1 MRRDG
6 VSMIFRSFLFI
17 LYARSLLAFETSFTY
32 RLEAGREE
40 CFFQDVPKDST
51 TEIEYQ
57 VIEGGDMDID
67 FSLYGVN
74 GHVIRTDRRQADGMH
89 TVNSDK
95 EGLVQFCFGNTFSR
109 VTEKIVFI
117 DIGVNRDDDDSW
129 TTFDQIDDSVDSD
142 FKPVADSVHRV
153 TNDMEK
159 VQRDQDHIRG
169 REARDRH
176 IVESNL
182 FRIPMWSIVNCLVLI
197 LTTGLQVYFVRRL
210 FIDDR
215 GIKT

>member
-1 MRRDG
+1 
-6 VSMIFRSFLFI
+6 
-17 LYARSLLAFETSFTY
+17 
-32 RLEAGREE
+32 
-40 CFFQDVPKDST
+40 
-51 TEIEYQ
+51 
-57 VIEGGDMDID
+57 MDID

-142 FKPVADSVHRV
+142 FKPVAVR
-153 TNDMEK
+153 
-159 VQRDQDHIRG
+159 QDDRQPD
-169 REARDRH
+169 RDRQTDRC
-176 IVESNL
+176 ID
-182 FRIPMWSIVNCLVLI
+182 VL
-197 LTTGLQVYFVRRL
+197 T
-210 FIDDR
+210 DR
-215 GIKT
+215 QTDRQT